1 MGMLDRVLNAYS
13 EAIYDTD
20 RDRALQVVHDAL
32 AEGVSPEDIVFK
44 IVSPSLEMMVRAI
57 SESDTANLAQH
68 FLASQIGA
76 DITEEMMARFR
87 QAPRT
92 VGSVVIGTSQGDFHG
107 LGKRIVAGCLK
118 ASVIEVIDLG
128 TNVPPERFV
137 EEAVS
142 RSAQVIAVSSM
153 MVHTARSENGCLG
166 VRRILRERGLEDRI
180 KVVVGGAPYR
190 FDPELYRVVQADAW
204 AENGIAAGEIIA
216 RLIEEVQS

>member
-1 MGMLDRVLNAYS
+1 MLDRVLNAYT

-20 RDRALQVVHDAL
+20 RDRAFQVVHDAL
-32 AEGVSPEDIVFK
+32 AEGVSPEDIVFE
-44 IVSPSLEMMVRAI
+44 IVSPSLEMMVKAI

-87 QAPRT
+87 QAPRMA
-92 VGSVVIGTSQGDFHG
+92 GSVVIGTSQGDFHG

-118 ASVIEVIDLG
+118 AAVIEVIDLG

-137 EEAVS
+137 DEAVS
-142 RSAQVIAVSSM
+142 RDAQVIAVSSM
-153 MVHTARSENGCLG
+153 MVHTARSESGCLG
-166 VRRILRERGLEDRI
+166 VRRILRERRLEDRI

-190 FDPELYRVVQADAW
+190 FDPELYRIVQADAW
-204 AENGIAAGEIIA
+204 AANGIAAGEIIA